1 MRFNM
6 NIQRIRAGK
15 AFVTTY
21 DGNQLVF
28 VNRGV
33 GVGLSACC
41 HRENKLHLWM
51 YIGMAFRL
59 YEFAYATRA
68 YVSLQ
73 RDGEL
78 AFDNPAIDMD
88 SWADSIHLTMAGCR
102 INC

>member
-1 MRFNM
+1 
-6 NIQRIRAGK
+6 
-15 AFVTTY
+15 
-21 DGNQLVF
+21 
-28 VNRGV
+28 
-33 GVGLSACC
+33 
-41 HRENKLHLWM
+41 M

-68 YVSLQ
+68 YASLQ

-88 SWADSIHLTMAGCR
+88 SWADSINLTMAGCR